1 MGSRRGSILQ
11 SAARRWR
18 VVALGAALLLTVG
31 VGPAAAQSVNR
42 NLIGQLNRQLLYV
55 ALPLTLF
62 VEVILVYAVVRF
74 RDNDDPE
81 PTAENP
87 QLEITWT
94 VATGIV
100 LLFVGLSAYNVLAS
114 PYISPTPS
122 PEGPADGAGSA
133 GAGEGVRVHVL
144 GYQWGWQFTYPN
156 ANVTTQGV
164 LVLPRD
170 RNATLRLRSAQ
181 VLHSFFVPKLGVK
194 QDTFPSYNTT
204 IRTRPLRTGE
214 YRAYCTEF
222 CGEGHARM
230 RARVVVVDPA
240 TYRRWLSAHEGQR
253 EVTAAPNVTASAN
266 ATEGNVTG
274 SANATAPSNA
284 TGDGNV
290 TGIGSATRVGD
301 RRAPV
306 ADVAGARPTAAGDGR
321 RVPVG

>member
-1 MGSRRGSILQ
+1 M
-11 SAARRWR
+11 
-18 VVALGAALLLTVG
+18 LLTAA

-114 PYISPTPS
+114 PYISPSPS
-122 PEGPADGAGSA
+122 PEGPAA
-133 GAGEGVRVHVL
+133 GAGEGARVDVL

-230 RARVVVVDPA
+230 RAQVVVVDPA
-240 TYRRWLSAHEGQR
+240 TYRRWLATHEGQR
-253 EVTAAPNVTASAN
+253 QVTAAPNVTQNPN
-266 ATEGNVTG
+266 ATEGDVTG
-274 SANATAPSNA
+274 SANATRPSNA
-284 TGDGNV
+284 TGDGSTTGNGNATNV
-290 TGIGSATRVGD
+290 ADATR
-301 RRAPV
+301 ATP
-306 ADVAGARPTAAGDGR
+306 AAAGDGR
-321 RVPVG
+321 HVPVG